1 MGEGSAGEYP
11 QAPRPIS
18 LGYEYRL
25 PVVVAYGQLLKV
37 LYLWCRSR

>member
-1 MGEGSAGEYP
+1 MGEGGWENIPS
-11 QAPRPIS
+11 PRPIS

-37 LYLWCRSR
+37 LYLWCRNR